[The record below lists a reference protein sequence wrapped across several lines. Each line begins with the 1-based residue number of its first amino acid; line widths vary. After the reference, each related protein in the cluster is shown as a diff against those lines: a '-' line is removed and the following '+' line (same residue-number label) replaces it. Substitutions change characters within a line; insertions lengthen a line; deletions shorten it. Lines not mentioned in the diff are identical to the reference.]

1 MLSQVAAPPL
11 SLREQEK
18 NNSTAAETIETE
30 VRLFRKDAER
40 EKNNLMR
47 SKPSA
52 QTSKYARALSRPTK
66 VGEKQTRNR
75 LPSIP

>member
-1 MLSQVAAPPL
+1 MLSQVAAPL

-18 NNSTAAETIETE
+18 NSTAAETIETE

-52 QTSKYARALSRPTK
+52 QASKYARALSRPTK
-66 VGEKQTRNR
+66 VGKKQTRDR